1 MILEIC
7 TPTIQSAINAQ
18 LGGAQRVELCANLRE
33 GGTTPSAATILAC
46 KKHLKIPTFVLIRE
60 RGGDFCYSDLEVEVM
75 LNDIIFC
82 RENAVE
88 GIVIGAMTADK
99 KIHEAHTK
107 AMIAAAGD
115 MQITFHRA
123 FDRTENPY
131 KALEILKKMS
141 IHRILTSGQAE
152 SAVAGISVLK
162 KLIEQADNQLIIM
175 PGAGVLPENM
185 KQIVSETACKEIHF
199 SAKKT
204 IVSALGGEHWES
216 DVAMVQEGIKVLC
229 DL

>member
-1 MILEIC
+1 M
-7 TPTIQSAINAQ
+7 
-18 LGGAQRVELCANLRE
+18 
-33 GGTTPSAATILAC
+33 
-46 KKHLKIPTFVLIRE
+46 
-60 RGGDFCYSDLEVEVM
+60 
-75 LNDIIFC
+75 
-82 RENAVE
+82 
-88 GIVIGAMTADK
+88 
-99 KIHEAHTK
+99 
-107 AMIAAAGD
+107 
-115 MQITFHRA
+115 
-123 FDRTENPY
+123 
-131 KALEILKKMS
+131 
-141 IHRILTSGQAE
+141 
-152 SAVAGISVLK
+152 K

>member
-18 LGGAQRVELCANLRE
+18 LGGAQRIELCANLRE

-46 KKHLKIPTFVLIRE
+46 KKYLKIPTFVLIRE

-88 GIVIGAMTADK
+88 GVVIGAMTADK
-99 KIHEAHTK
+99 KVHEAHTK

-123 FDRTENPY
+123 FDRMENPY
-131 KALEILKKMS
+131 NALEILKKMN

-152 SAVAGISVLK
+152 NAVAGIPVLK

-175 PGAGVLPENM
+175 PGAGILPENM

-216 DVAMVQEGIKVLC
+216 DVTMVQEGIKILR